1 MTHVFMQAISKGA
14 LQPRH
19 LIAGIEL
26 HEPDDRMLVL
36 RCKGKVIAT
45 YPAKGVKVEEI
56 RKDAD
61 DFLGRIG
68 K

>member
-1 MTHVFMQAISKGA
+1 MQAISKGA

-26 HEPDDRMLVL
+26 HEPDDKMLVL
-36 RCKGKVIAT
+36 RCKGEVIAT
-45 YPAKGVKVEEI
+45 YPAKGVRVEEI

-61 DFLGRIG
+61 EYLERME